1 MCKTKRCTCFLAKQ
15 PCTCCVGFADK
26 CCNKEVHKNP
36 YCKPIAAKAPDIDES
51 QAPAI
56 ATKVAAEQCEK
67 DDSTPNETESEPV
80 EDDDSRST
88 PDVVVETVE
97 TEDGD
102 LPGVI
107 SSEAD
112 LELDKVYGDHVHQN
126 AGEHLDGGIIDDA
139 KWQNFHRRL
148 IVYHSLQYNAP
159 SGAVGRRFIDKLSEI
174 LEGVVSRKW
183 NFERQMVFV
192 MVILQRSKNV
202 KSAYDIKRRLTKRM
216 DDWESGK
223 FLMLVQE
230 TERDMQSFLTH
241 NRQGKTA
248 EQRAKLFHSKM
259 LRGQIK
265 DAVRVLTVTEIAGVL
280 MPDEIDMKS
289 GDSVAEAL
297 ASKHPEA
304 RIPDAHNLPT
314 YSETPDFVDVDI
326 TESVVEHVA
335 SRLSG
340 AAGPGGADAHALSH
354 WLLRFGASSKRLR
367 AALAVL
373 ACWMAN
379 DSPPW
384 AAIRAL
390 MAGRLLAIDK
400 SPGIR
405 PIGIGETWRRAIAK
419 CVLHVAGSAAKEAC
433 GIDQLCAGLESG
445 IEGAIHAMNQ
455 QWELHKAEEEW
466 GFLLIDAKNAFNE
479 LNRIV
484 MLWIIRH
491 EWPAG
496 ARFTFNC
503 YKHWGTL
510 VIRTNDGT
518 GTFIFSKEG
527 VTQGD
532 PLSMFVYGMGLL
544 PLIRVLKKSFPSLDQ
559 TWYADDAGAGGKFD
573 LIKQHFR
580 KLQEIGPYYGY
591 YPEPSKSILIVPQK
605 NLVAAQAAFKDFE
618 FTITT
623 GNRYLGGYIGEKE
636 SLVLWLREK
645 VAYWTEA
652 VKELASVAG
661 PFPQSAYA
669 GLQKSLQQEWQF
681 VQRVIKG
688 IGEEFT
694 DVQKAISEI
703 FLPALCSDTLDKK
716 DDVRLLL
723 QSLPVKHAGMALPD
737 PTKSAKSN
745 YEASIL
751 VNSHLLAALR
761 GTESFRSTEH
771 VAVIKACRS
780 ELTSRRKTTND
791 SALRTVLCKLTPLL
805 CRAIERSKLTGQW
818 LSVVPSTVNGTEL
831 SAQEF
836 RDAFFLRYGRCP
848 GDIPSLCD
856 GCGQK
861 SSVEHLLH
869 CMKGGNVI
877 LRHNEVRDEVADLAS
892 KAFIPSAIRNEPLIH
907 LSCPAVKM
915 PALVPNPPAVTR
927 NLHKNQGEL
936 RGDLLIRGLWA
947 HGTDCII
954 DVRVTDT
961 DAKSN
966 LSKAPAKVLESQEK
980 EKKRKYLA
988 SCIAQR
994 RHFTPFVVSADGL
1007 LGKEAKCLLKK
1018 LSKALADKWE
1028 KPYAVVRGYVNARIS
1043 IAIVRATHI
1052 CLRGSRIPTSTMSN
1066 RRPQWEDKAGL
1077 SLFRGST

>member
-1 MCKTKRCTCFLAKQ
+1 
-15 PCTCCVGFADK
+15 
-26 CCNKEVHKNP
+26 
-36 YCKPIAAKAPDIDES
+36 
-51 QAPAI
+51 
-56 ATKVAAEQCEK
+56 
-67 DDSTPNETESEPV
+67 
-80 EDDDSRST
+80 
-88 PDVVVETVE
+88 
-97 TEDGD
+97 
-102 LPGVI
+102 
-107 SSEAD
+107 
-112 LELDKVYGDHVHQN
+112 
-126 AGEHLDGGIIDDA
+126 
-139 KWQNFHRRL
+139 
-148 IVYHSLQYNAP
+148 
-159 SGAVGRRFIDKLSEI
+159 
-174 LEGVVSRKW
+174 
-183 NFERQMVFV
+183 MVFM
-192 MVILQRSKNV
+192 MVILQRSKDV
-202 KSAYDIKRRLTKRM
+202 KSAKDIKRRLTRRM
-216 DDWESGK
+216 NDWESGK

-230 TERDMQSFLTH
+230 TERDMKTFLTA
-241 NRQGKTA
+241 NRKGMTA
-248 EQRAKLFHSKM
+248 EQRSKLFHAKM
-259 LRGQIK
+259 LRGQIRE
-265 DAVRVLTVTEIAGVL
+265 AVRVLTETEVAGVL
-280 MPDEIDMKS
+280 MPNETDLKT
-289 GDSVAEAL
+289 GDSVSEVL

-304 RIPDAHNLPT
+304 RTPDVHNLPT

-326 TESVVEHVA
+326 TESVVEHIA

-367 AALAVL
+367 VAIAAL

-379 DSPPW
+379 DLPPW

-419 CVLHVAGSAAKEAC
+419 CVLHVTGSAAKEAC

-445 IEGAIHAMNQ
+445 IEAAIHAMNQ
-455 QWELHKAEEEW
+455 QWDLHTIHKAEEEW

-479 LNRIV
+479 QCRTM
-484 MLWIIRH
+484 MLWIVRH

-503 YKHWGTL
+503 YKHWGIL
-510 VIRTNDGT
+510 MIRNSDGT

-532 PLSMFVYGMGLL
+532 PLSMFVYGIGLL
-544 PLIRVLKKSFPSLDQ
+544 PLIRTLKKSFPELDQ
-559 TWYADDAGAGGKFD
+559 TWYADDACSGGKFD
-573 LIKQHFR
+573 SIKLHFR
-580 KLQEIGPYYGY
+580 KLQEIGPLYGY
-591 YPEPSKSILIVPQK
+591 YPEPSKSILIVSQK
-605 NLVAAQAAFKDFE
+605 NLLAAQAAFKDFE

-623 GNRYLGGYIGEKE
+623 GNRYLGGYIGEKD

-661 PFPQSAYA
+661 PFPQSAYT

-681 VQRVIKG
+681 VQRVVEG

-694 DVQKAISEI
+694 DVQKAISEC
-703 FLPALCSDTLDKK
+703 FLPALCSDTLDEKE
-716 DDVRLLL
+716 DVRLLL
-723 QSLPVKHAGMALPD
+723 QSLPVKHAGLALPD

-761 GTESFRSTEH
+761 GTEEFRSTDH

-780 ELTSRRKTTND
+780 ELTSRRKTIND
-791 SALRTVLCKLTPLL
+791 SALRTVISKLPPLL

-818 LSVVPSTVNGTEL
+818 LSLSPSTVNGTEL

-836 RDAFFLRYGRCP
+836 RDALFLRYGRCP
-848 GDIPSLCD
+848 GDIPLLCD

-861 SSVEHLLH
+861 SSIEHLLH

-877 LRHNEVRDEVADLAS
+877 LRHNEIRDEVADLAA
-892 KAFIPSAIRNEPLIH
+892 KAFIPSAIRNEPLINS
-907 LSCPAVKM
+907 SCPAVKM
-915 PALVPNPPAVTR
+915 PDLVPNQPSVTR
-927 NLHKNQGEL
+927 NLHKNKGEL

-947 HGTDCII
+947 RGTDCII

-966 LSKAPAKVLESQEK
+966 LSKDPAKVLESHEK

-994 RHFTPFVVSADGL
+994 RHFTPFVVSTDGL

-1018 LSKALADKWE
+1018 LSTALADKWE
-1028 KPYAVVRGYVNARIS
+1028 KPYAVVRGYVNARMS

-1052 CLRGSRIPTSTMSN
+1052 CLRGSRVPTSTMSN

-1077 SLFRGST
+1077 RLFHSST